1 MCVCVCGSGQVGW
14 WRGTRTRNRSD
25 QVSSRQDEGA
35 NTHPT
40 RGGLTEDDTFPITD
54 LSQTLQPSLGR
65 GNVPALSQYGLDDD
79 TRDLV
84 RRDLLLEQEGQVGE
98 GEFGHLVDR
107 GIGGDVQ
114 LGSVGERGGVDAGL
128 YTREG
133 RSASIARTETR
144 SSGTCE
150 GSTKVGRVD
159 RLGSWVKA

>member
-1 MCVCVCGSGQVGW
+1 MCGCGSGRMGEWDEDSIGPGQFTAR
-14 WRGTRTRNRSD
+14 RGSKQRS
-25 QVSSRQDEGA
+25 
-35 NTHPT
+35 NP
-40 RGGLTEDDTFPITD
+40 GLTEDDTFPITD
-54 LSQTLQPSLGR
+54 LSQTLQPSLGC

-159 RLGSWVKA
+159 RLGGWVKA